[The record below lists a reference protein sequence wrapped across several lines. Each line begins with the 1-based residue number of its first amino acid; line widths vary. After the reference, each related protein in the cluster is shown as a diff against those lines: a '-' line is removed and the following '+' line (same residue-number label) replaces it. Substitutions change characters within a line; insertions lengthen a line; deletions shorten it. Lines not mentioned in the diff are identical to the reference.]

1 MDVNV
6 KDIKKLRELT
16 GLGIADCKNA
26 LLKAQGDIEKAI
38 KILSSKSKDIAQAK
52 QGREVSQ
59 GVISAYIHSNK
70 KIGVLVE
77 LLCET
82 DFVARLPEFEELAH
96 EIALQVAAT
105 NPLWLSKDDV
115 PEEVK
120 QEQKAFFLQEIDA
133 NKPPEIKEKILQGKL
148 EQFYKQNCLLSQPYI
163 KDDKITVED
172 LIKQKIGVL
181 KENIKVG
188 KFVRLTLGA

>member
-96 EIALQVAAT
+96 EIA
-105 NPLWLSKDDV
+105 
-115 PEEVK
+115 
-120 QEQKAFFLQEIDA
+120 
-133 NKPPEIKEKILQGKL
+133 
-148 EQFYKQNCLLSQPYI
+148 
-163 KDDKITVED
+163 
-172 LIKQKIGVL
+172 
-181 KENIKVG
+181 
-188 KFVRLTLGA
+188 

>member
-1 MDVNV
+1 M
-6 KDIKKLRELT
+6 
-16 GLGIADCKNA
+16 
-26 LLKAQGDIEKAI
+26 
-38 KILSSKSKDIAQAK
+38 
-52 QGREVSQ
+52 
-59 GVISAYIHSNK
+59 ISAYIHSNK